1 LKVQGPTTRR
11 RIRLALKT
19 AFVLMLWLPATLY
32 VIAWSSTRLAR
43 DFGIT
48 DASPYATAV
57 RQIERGESMYD
68 PLPSPGPHRMG
79 PHYLYPPV
87 LAPLL
92 SWGPDGNARAVQQ
105 LAYLLSMGGLVLF
118 VLGITRLAA
127 GPVSIVAP
135 MLLFLLMKWKPR
147 HLDAGLGEPLVVR
160 FRPRRGGPRTRLAF
174 RRASARARRRLQGDS
189 RVGRAH
195 PGDPRRVLLPLLA
208 TTAVLAA
215 AAAITIGPGTFAL
228 ATVTWLRDVAPTLS
242 QGQFTSGTFTVG
254 GVERP
259 LVTFLVLGQPV
270 SGVRAAPSAR

>member
-1 LKVQGPTTRR
+1 VQGPTTRR

-174 RRASARARRRLQGDS
+174 ALHLLALAAAFKVTPAWAALTLAIRAVPCFLSWRRLPCSPRRRPSPSGPARSRSRPSHGCATLRQRCRRASSPAERS
-189 RVGRAH
+189 
-195 PGDPRRVLLPLLA
+195 PW
-208 TTAVLAA
+208 AA
-215 AAAITIGPGTFAL
+215 SSG
-228 ATVTWLRDVAPTLS
+228 LS
-242 QGQFTSGTFTVG
+242 
-254 GVERP
+254 
-259 LVTFLVLGQPV
+259 
-270 SGVRAAPSAR
+270 